1 MRGIP
6 ATGRSGVH
14 DDEGPRTAGR
24 AETVSA
30 TPSSA
35 TAAQVP
41 MPLRYPGC
49 RMRAGAG
56 RHGGSLPTPAVGT
69 RMPPHEGG
77 RLDPHDRVTISSAPC
92 AWSVTGARGWLRFQ
106 RSCGELDLRCSQ
118 IVFEPCTSPR
128 PMVSLFVTAGRC
140 RAYGR
145 PHRSGRPS
153 LQAGYA
159 AAPSTAIRAGAVN
172 HGLRRSRRLRVPTR
186 DTRCPSTGDREE
198 LGSHPPARGPPRAGG
213 GEPDSTKRTVRT
225 VLSSPRR
232 RG

>member
-1 MRGIP
+1 MRDIP

-30 TPSSA
+30 APASA
-35 TAAQVP
+35 TAAQAP
-41 MPLRYPGC
+41 MPLRRPGC

-56 RHGGSLPTPAVGT
+56 RHGGNLPAPAVGT
-69 RMPPHEGG
+69 RMPPHEGW
-77 RLDPHDRVTISSAPC
+77 RLDPRDRVTLSSAPC

-106 RSCGELDLRCSQ
+106 RSCGELDLRNSQ

-140 RAYGR
+140 RAFGR

-159 AAPSTAIRAGAVN
+159 GAAAAPSTVIRAGAVI
-172 HGLRRSRRLRVPTR
+172 HGLRQSRRLRV
-186 DTRCPSTGDREE
+186 
-198 LGSHPPARGPPRAGG
+198 
-213 GEPDSTKRTVRT
+213 
-225 VLSSPRR
+225 
-232 RG
+232 